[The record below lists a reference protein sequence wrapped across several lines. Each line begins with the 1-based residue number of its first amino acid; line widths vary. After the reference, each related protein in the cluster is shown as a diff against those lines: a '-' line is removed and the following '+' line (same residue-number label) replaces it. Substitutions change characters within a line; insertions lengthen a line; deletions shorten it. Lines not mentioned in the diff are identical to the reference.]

1 MTAIDA
7 RPRGGAFA
15 RLLRAPWFVIVAGV
29 VAVAV
34 LVTAGILFVAKFDPF
49 ATAANSEHAPS
60 AFPTSLTAVSSP
72 LVKRGG
78 TVSLSVQSAAPD
90 GVDRVELWDGDRLY
104 YQVENPPVV
113 SGLVSLAVD
122 FVPTV
127 AGSHVLSVRTVAKNG
142 QVSLSDPVVLPVL
155 DLASDLGL
163 APAADSVKTNP
174 DTGVVTTAS
183 APFTPFV
190 TMSSSIGD
198 TLDSI
203 ALRLSVQASD
213 LLANGITGLDSAA
226 LLDAGTRVS
235 SPLAD
240 RDLAREAGY
249 GLVDVSEWTTGITGS
264 VTDCA
269 VTISLDGGTETMAL
283 YATSPVQPGYIR
295 IGDVTASTPWTSAT
309 MPIGPTMYVAYRIG
323 ATSSDTSGD
332 NQPTAP
338 LYLSV
343 PNSCAEKGWSGD
355 ARVVNGAL
363 TTDFAVE
370 NPYAYISVD
379 QGEWIRV
386 PSTQGQYLTS
396 GSINDIRASLTLAQF
411 DQVDLEV
418 WTFDGTNSAKA
429 AAGQFCR
436 KNIPNASAATDSGST
451 GTYSECRPTSV
462 SPGGDTSLARTGSL
476 SVSFDD
482 ANLANLDGVA
492 APVLGAFVDA
502 LGLQPSSSTTRYL
515 ESNEPVTVHAVL
527 ENSDANRVIFQYS
540 FFPLATT
547 TTALSPPG
555 VVATQEVTL
564 SSIVG
569 EPSGS
574 TRRQASTT
582 FYPWKW
588 RDARITEAD
597 STSFDGNGNNLEL
610 DDELA
615 LLLANAQLAAGK
627 NIIDTLYVRAIA
639 ATDQYYGPS
648 KPIGVGSS
656 SLVIDMHDYA
666 SYPMIEGAKI
676 TLESGL
682 DVTATDGALRHK
694 CFAPLLYPDANDFDL
709 YPYNAPVYDQFGALV
724 KDQSGYSDLDYA
736 QADFPDPNG
745 IVCLDPE
752 SDEYNA
758 KIKASMEAN
767 ANDCSLDCYIFAA
780 FVGAVVGFAAGG
792 PVGALFGA
800 AAGAALAY
808 GNPGLAGAIY
818 AAAKQYWDLVAQVYN
833 TVMDGIISTIS
844 KLNPVCLVLGEA
856 GEKDSQAACEA
867 ITGIAAQATVTAL
880 TGLPPT
886 LPLSDAVVELAKG
899 EFQALIVVGIDYL
912 LGSAGI
918 SCDTFTISDPS
929 AVWLVQKAGNELGS
943 NEGAAI
949 IASSEDEGTLNG
961 CKALANLIVGAA
973 EKQYSDTYGSY
984 IENAMEKQMVP
995 NMIAEPVADS
1005 APTIAVAAPTGEG
1018 VKRGDTC
1025 PVTANVTITKSYLV
1039 PDSGQTEAVPY
1050 EFQLVPLTANLVA
1063 NGGPNEPLS
1072 WEGQIVIPILPY
1084 QQGVVPQLLLTP
1096 AVKSTNP
1103 SASFLHFY
1111 VDSPCF
1117 ASTYEYSATEFP
1129 AGSGTSTFVID
1140 TRSFRYYYGLP

>member
-1 MTAIDA
+1 MTATAA
-7 RPRGGAFA
+7 RPGGGALA
-15 RLLRAPWFVIVAGV
+15 RLLRAPWFAAVAGL

-34 LVTAGILFVAKFDPF
+34 LVTAGILFVGRFDPF
-49 ATAANSEHAPS
+49 ASAARSEHAPS

-78 TVSLSVQSAAPD
+78 TVSLSVQSAAPAS
-90 GVDRVELWDGDRLY
+90 VDRVELWDGDQLY
-104 YQVENPPVV
+104 YRLEDPPVV
-113 SGLVSLAVD
+113 AGLVSLAVD

-127 AGSHVLSVRTVAKNG
+127 AGSHVLTVRTVAASG

-163 APAADSVKTNP
+163 APTADSTKTNP
-174 DTGVVTTAS
+174 DTGIVTTTS

-198 TLDSI
+198 TLEAI
-203 ALRLSVQASD
+203 ALRLSVQPTD
-213 LLANGITGLDSAA
+213 LLANGVTGLDPSAP
-226 LLDAGTRVS
+226 LEAGTRIT
-235 SPLAD
+235 SPLVD
-240 RDLAREAGY
+240 RDLARGIGY
-249 GLVDVSEWTTGITGS
+249 GLADVSTWTTGITGS

-269 VTISLDGGTETMAL
+269 VTVSLDGITDTMAL
-283 YATSPVQPGYIR
+283 YATSPLQPGYIR
-295 IGDVTASTPWTSAT
+295 VGDVTADTPWTSAT
-309 MPIGPTMYVAYRIG
+309 LPIGPTMFVAYRIG
-323 ATSSDTSGD
+323 ATAADTSGP
-332 NQPTAP
+332 NEPTAP

-343 PNSCAEKGWSGD
+343 PSTCADKGWSGD

-379 QGEWIRV
+379 KGKWIRV

-429 AAGQFCR
+429 ATGQFCR
-436 KNIPNASAATDSGST
+436 RDIPNASAATDANSSGT
-451 GTYSECRPTSV
+451 GGECRPASA
-462 SPGGDTSLARTGSL
+462 SPGGDTSLARTGTL
-476 SVSFDD
+476 AISFDD
-482 ANLANLDGVA
+482 AGLANGVA
-492 APVLGAFVDA
+492 APVLGAVVDA
-502 LGLQPSSSTTRYL
+502 LGLGPASSTTRHL
-515 ESNEPVTVHAVL
+515 ESNEPVGVYAVL
-527 ENSDANRVIFQYS
+527 ENSDADRVIFQYS
-540 FFPLATT
+540 FLPLSTT

-555 VVATQEVTL
+555 VVATQEVAL
-564 SSIVG
+564 SPIAG

-582 FYPWKW
+582 VYPWKW
-588 RDARITEAD
+588 RDARINEAD
-597 STSFDGNGNNLEL
+597 STSFDANGNNLEL

-639 ATDQYYGPS
+639 ADDQYYGPS
-648 KPIGVGSS
+648 KPVGLGSQ

-666 SYPMIEGAKI
+666 SYPTIEGAKI
-676 TLESGL
+676 TIESGL
-682 DVTATDGALRHK
+682 DVTATDSALRHK
-694 CFAPLLYPDANDFDL
+694 CFAPLVYPDAHDFDL
-709 YPYNAPVYDQFGALV
+709 YPTNAPVYDQYGALV

-736 QADFPDPNG
+736 QVDFPDPNG
-745 IVCLDPE
+745 LVCLDPE

-758 KIKASMEAN
+758 NIQAAMAAKAS
-767 ANDCSLDCYIFAA
+767 DCSLDCYIFAA

-833 TVMDGIISTIS
+833 TVMGGIISIVS
-844 KLNPVCLVLGEA
+844 KLNPVCLALGEA
-856 GEKDSQAACEA
+856 GEEASQKACEA
-867 ITGIAAQATVTAL
+867 VTGIAAQATVTAL

-899 EFQALIVVGIDYL
+899 EFQALIVAGIDL
-912 LGSAGI
+912 ALGAAGV
-918 SCDTFTISDPS
+918 SCATFTISDPS

-949 IASSEDEGTLNG
+949 IASSEDEGELNG

-973 EKQYSDTYGSY
+973 QKQYSDSYGSY

-995 NMIAEPVADS
+995 NMVAEPVGDS
-1005 APTIAVAAPTGEG
+1005 GPVIAIAAPTGDG
-1018 VKRGDTC
+1018 VTRGDTC
-1025 PVTANVTITKSYLV
+1025 PVTANVTITKKYLV

-1050 EFQLVPLTANLVA
+1050 EFQLVPLTANLTA
-1063 NGGPNEPLS
+1063 NGGPDEPLS
-1072 WEGQIVIPILPY
+1072 WEGEIAIPILPY

-1096 AVKSTNP
+1096 AVKSTNA
-1103 SASFLHFY
+1103 SASFLHFF